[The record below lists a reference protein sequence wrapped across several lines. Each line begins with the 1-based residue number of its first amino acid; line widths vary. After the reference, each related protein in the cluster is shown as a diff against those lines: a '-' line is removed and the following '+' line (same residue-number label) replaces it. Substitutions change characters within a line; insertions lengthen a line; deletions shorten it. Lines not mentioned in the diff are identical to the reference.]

1 MAEKEVYFG
10 YDCPRCAHFS
20 LPQDADPCDECLSE
34 PVNEDSHKPIHF
46 KEKTKTAS
54 QK

>member
-1 MAEKEVYFG
+1 MAGKVVYFG
-10 YDCPRCAHFS
+10 HYCPLCTHFS

-34 PVNEDSHKPIHF
+34 PVNEDSHTPLYF
-46 KEKTKTAS
+46 KEKTKTTS